1 MSMQPIATGHPTPEE
16 LLAFVDGD
24 TTPEVTS
31 HLQSCVICST
41 DAKTIAT
48 TQVGLRQALYRFDCP
63 QPHQLGEYE
72 LDVVEPDERL
82 RIASHAADCDL
93 CGAELRMLRQFLAT
107 EPPVPVTLFEQA
119 RRVIAT
125 LLVPR
130 PGLALAGIRGAETQV
145 RVYQVDGA
153 RLSIGPGTTPGS
165 LVGLLVLESAGLLD
179 GEVLLVPAAGEPQT
193 APLDELGNF
202 EFDQLPRGTYALE
215 VHLPDQVI
223 IVQELRVD

>member
-1 MSMQPIATGHPTPEE
+1 M
-16 LLAFVDGD
+16 
-24 TTPEVTS
+24 TPEVAS
-31 HLQSCVICST
+31 HLQSCVTCST
-41 DAKTIAT
+41 DAQAIAT

-63 QPHQLGEYE
+63 PPHQLGEYE
-72 LDVVEPDERL
+72 LDVVEPDERQ
-82 RIASHAADCDL
+82 RIASHAAECEP
-93 CGAELRMLRQFLAT
+93 CGTELRMLRQFLAT
-107 EPPVPVTLFEQA
+107 EPPVPETLFERA

-165 LVGLLVLESAGLLD
+165 LVGLLVLEAAGSLD
-179 GEVLLVPAAGEPQT
+179 GEVLLMPAEGEPQT

-202 EFDQLPRGTYALE
+202 EFDELPRGSYVLE
-215 VHLPDQVI
+215 VHLTDQVI
-223 IVQELRVD
+223 IVQELRID